1 MSGLSVILY
10 GSPSVKIGA
19 GQVGFDEFCPCDFIC
34 DYEEKVFAD
43 SSGDARKT
51 DFSEV
56 IFKKIKSTDSIV
68 LKLYRYG
75 QEVATLNDD
84 TFGTF
89 FNGFDVQPLYVAYL
103 VDWEKV
109 FNTFTGGQYQIKAE
123 LDILGS
129 QSTIESRYFKLSLWS
144 ELSANRT
151 VKIRSVQDGNILR
164 SEFNYSDLLPGGW
177 NQYLR
182 LQGQFGNNTP
192 TIESDNFLNTSYE
205 KIQNQDIVSNEY
217 ELKVENIPEELVNR
231 LTNDNILGNQIFVT
245 DYYLQASA
253 KYIDF
258 PVYIDSISDVSAL
271 PNGRMNLTLICKDRI
286 QDVRKRNF

>member
-19 GQVGFDEFCPCDFIC
+19 GQIGFDEFCPCDFIC
-34 DYEEKVFAD
+34 DYEERVFSD
-43 SSGDARKT
+43 SSGDTRKS
-51 DFSEV
+51 DLNEV
-56 IFKKIKSTDSIV
+56 IFKKVKSSDSIV

-84 TFGTF
+84 TFGTYY
-89 FNGFDVQPLYVAYL
+89 NGFDNQPLYVAYL

-109 FNTFTGGQYQIKAE
+109 FQQFTGGQYQIKAE
-123 LDILGS
+123 LDILGAI
-129 QSTIESRYFKLSLWS
+129 STVESRYFRLSIWS

-151 VKIRSVQDGNILR
+151 VKIRSVQNGNILR
-164 SEFNYSDLLPGGW
+164 SEFDYTDLLPGGW
-177 NQYLR
+177 NQYIR

-192 TIESDNFLNTSYE
+192 AIESDNFLNTSYE
-205 KIQNQDIVSNEY
+205 KLQNQDIVTNEY
-217 ELKVENIPEELVNR
+217 ELKVENIPEELVNK

-258 PVYIDSISDVSAL
+258 PVYVDSISDVSPL

-286 QDVRKRNF
+286 QDVRKRNY